1 MIIKRIIQRIY
12 TKLNQKSTNKMIG
25 KYISRERAN
34 GKVVDLQSVIGMSLK
49 KKNKNPR
56 NIANIFDVNTDNITS
71 INIDGTSWGY

>member
-34 GKVVDLQSVIGMSLK
+34 GNVVDLQSVIGMSLK

>member
-25 KYISRERAN
+25 KYIKQERAN
-34 GKVVDLQSVIGMSLK
+34 GNVVDLQNVIGMSLK

-56 NIANIFDVNTDNITS
+56 NIANIFDVNTENITS
-71 INIDGTSWGY
+71 INIEGASWGY

>member
-25 KYISRERAN
+25 KYIKQERAN
-34 GKVVDLQSVIGMSLK
+34 GNVVDLQNVIGMSLK

-56 NIANIFDVNTDNITS
+56 NIANIFDVNTENITS